1 MIMGMIYLYLLKK
14 YVNHKSFSDYLIYL
28 YKNIMIMFL
37 RKKELV
43 SKKVIYTSN
52 ICPPVMANYPIMIRT
67 SVIEEYWRTKWFWE
81 DDYTYKYIYEIVQN
95 NNDEFRITDDFTVND
110 KQLIRQKYIDEEY
123 LAKLA
128 IINYKRNENKSLNN
142 TNID

>member
-1 MIMGMIYLYLLKK
+1 
-14 YVNHKSFSDYLIYL
+14 
-28 YKNIMIMFL
+28 MFL

-52 ICPPVMANYPIMIRT
+52 IYPPIEVSYPIIIRT

-81 DDYTYKYIYEIVQN
+81 DDYTYEYIYEITQN
-95 NNDEFRITDDFTVND
+95 NDANFKIDGCITFTDE
-110 KQLIRQKYIDEEY
+110 QLIRQKYLDEEY

-128 IINYKRNENKSLNN
+128 IINFKSNKNKSLEN